1 MKQPHLQSKL
11 ATTPKFFHTKPVRM
25 KNKKVL
31 IVDDEENIVFA
42 LQLLLNKA
50 GYKVESA
57 TNGLSGIRQ
66 YTNFKPDVIL
76 LDIMMPELDGYETA
90 KQIRELDDK
99 SETKII
105 FLTAKGTLFD
115 KMKAYENGGDDFIV
129 KPCSNEKILEKVEL

>member
-1 MKQPHLQSKL
+1 
-11 ATTPKFFHTKPVRM
+11 M

-31 IVDDEENIVFA
+31 IVDDEENIIFA

-57 TNGLSGIRQ
+57 NNGNQAIKQ
-66 YTNFKPDVIL
+66 YANFKPDVIL
-76 LDIMMPELDGYETA
+76 LDIMIPELDGYETA
-90 KQIRELDDK
+90 KQIRALDDK
-99 SETKII
+99 SETKIV

-129 KPCSNEKILEKVEL
+129 KPCSNEKILEKVAL

>member
-1 MKQPHLQSKL
+1 MLVPME
-11 ATTPKFFHTKPVRM
+11 TK
-25 KNKKVL
+25 KIL

-50 GYKVESA
+50 GYQVKSA
-57 TNGLSGIRQ
+57 YNGQTGIEQ
-66 YTNFKPDVIL
+66 YNNFKPDVIL

-90 KQIRELDDK
+90 KQIRALDDK
-99 SETKII
+99 SETKIV

-129 KPCSNEKILEKVEL
+129 KPCSNEKILEKVAL

>member
-1 MKQPHLQSKL
+1 
-11 ATTPKFFHTKPVRM
+11 M

-50 GYKVESA
+50 GYNVESA
-57 TNGLSGIRQ
+57 ANGLAGIQQ
-66 YTNFKPDVIL
+66 YSHFKPDVIL

-90 KQIRELDDK
+90 RQIRRLDNRSK
-99 SETKII
+99 TKII
-105 FLTAKGTLFD
+105 FLTAKGTVFD

-129 KPCSNEKILEKVEL
+129 KPCSNEKILEKVAL

>member
-1 MKQPHLQSKL
+1 
-11 ATTPKFFHTKPVRM
+11 M
-25 KNKKVL
+25 KNQKVL
-31 IVDDEENIVFA
+31 IVDDEQNIVFA

-57 TNGLSGIRQ
+57 NNGLTAIQQ

-76 LDIMMPELDGYETA
+76 LDIMMPGLDGYETA
-90 KQIRELDDK
+90 KQIRKLDNK
-99 SETKII
+99 SETKIV
-105 FLTAKGTLFD
+105 FLTAKGTVFD